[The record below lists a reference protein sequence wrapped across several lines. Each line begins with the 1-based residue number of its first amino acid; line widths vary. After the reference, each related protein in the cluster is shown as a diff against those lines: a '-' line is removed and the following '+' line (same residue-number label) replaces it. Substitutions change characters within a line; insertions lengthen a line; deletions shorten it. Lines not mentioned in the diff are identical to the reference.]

1 MKGYLYIS
9 MYYMDEKRRL
19 EDLIYLRSVRDQ
31 KDDEKK
37 VDEKKI
43 YKKTEVMYFV
53 VKKKSGKASV

>member
-1 MKGYLYIS
+1 